1 MFCMFTDGDRESGV
15 EEDEGGGSRDV
26 EAGRVRNDEGRGDNS
41 GDDGMEDNGSKQGE
55 PG

>member
-1 MFCMFTDGDRESGV
+1 MFTDGDRESGV

-26 EAGRVRNDEGRGDNS
+26 EAGRVSNEEGRGDKS